1 MKLPKIFMG
10 ESSYDSWCQQPLL
23 YGKMLLISIL
33 LLFYDPNLNSNY
45 ECGCVVTSTV
55 GTSVDSLEKSLQVW
69 PSLNRQLLQV
79 WLNLDHA
86 SSYVCGWVL
95 ISTVITSVM
104 DGLDLDKCG
113 QASTILTV
121 PAGVAKWQSLEIAG
135 PLNPPMLCKVRLCV
149 ETAD

>member
-1 MKLPKIFMG
+1 
-10 ESSYDSWCQQPLL
+10 
-23 YGKMLLISIL
+23 MLLISIL

-86 SSYVCGWVL
+86 SSYVCG
-95 ISTVITSVM
+95 
-104 DGLDLDKCG
+104 
-113 QASTILTV
+113 
-121 PAGVAKWQSLEIAG
+121 
-135 PLNPPMLCKVRLCV
+135 
-149 ETAD
+149 